1 MDTKNSLIFSVTV
14 WACHT
19 IKREVSHHM
28 YIKLF
33 VSICVDEFNA
43 LLKKMSI
50 CALGLENSVC
60 MKAPR
65 RSALKILAFPVDLVT
80 SVMLIIVKMMVF
92 RLDCNIT
99 ERKEHEKDIK
109 LPKFVAESVDRIKTR
124 GGKDSKDSPIPI
136 IAVTAHDVSMDFEKS
151 IDAG

>member
-1 MDTKNSLIFSVTV
+1 
-14 WACHT
+14 
-19 IKREVSHHM
+19 
-28 YIKLF
+28 
-33 VSICVDEFNA
+33 
-43 LLKKMSI
+43 MSI

-109 LPKFVAESVDRIKTR
+109 LPKFVAESVDRIKT
-124 GGKDSKDSPIPI
+124 GGVRTVK
-136 IAVTAHDVSMDFEKS
+136 IAPYRLLPLLLMMCRWTLRSLSMQAKTNINLS
-151 IDAG
+151 L